1 MKPITSR
8 FFRRLPT
15 TVRGWIFLGLGSGFA
30 LLSLAVAVVAFSM
43 WTESRY
49 VGEETDNTTP
59 SFTAHVRRVVTKPV
73 VGVIGRQVENLI
85 RRRMEILY
93 SSTGLTMEEA
103 IARFLDERTDL
114 MERGRCAYRLARV
127 GSPEAI
133 AALLQVFRTAP
144 ADQKAFLAQL
154 IGSTGNPAA
163 KDWLLP
169 LLNDPDENV
178 VIAAIRGLSVMGKD
192 DLTPRLAEFLADAQ
206 RSERIRIE
214 AALGLGDIGTPAAR
228 EALTA
233 AFPIVEEDEVAT
245 QVLNSLGKF
254 PFSQVADLF
263 GDYLTAPETPSEM
276 RVVAVEALAYSTK
289 DAVPFLVGFAERDAD
304 ADVRSSSA
312 WAISLQAQ
320 VKNLAPTL
328 ADLVQR
334 EEDPDVRRRLYEAL
348 LPQSDIPATP
358 LLPKVL
364 AEEDIAAR
372 VAGFNVLGRAAAQA
386 PASEIAASFDQV
398 IVPELMTIATSP
410 NSLNIQMR
418 AVFALRQAQT
428 PAAQQA
434 LAVIA
439 STAPPQIATVARH
452 GLRTPSS

>member
-1 MKPITSR
+1 MKPITPR
-8 FFRRLPT
+8 FFRLAPKT
-15 TVRGWIFLGLGSGFA
+15 LRGWVFLGLGSGFV
-30 LLSLAVAVVAFSM
+30 LLLLAVAVVAFSM

-49 VGEETDNTTP
+49 VGEETDHTTP

-93 SSTGLTMEEA
+93 SSTGLTMEET

-192 DLTPRLAEFLADAQ
+192 DLTPRLAEFLADPQ
-206 RSERIRIE
+206 RSERVRME

-233 AFPIVEEDEVAT
+233 AFPVVEEDEVAT
-245 QVLNSLGKF
+245 QILNSLGKF

-263 GDYLTAPETPSEM
+263 GDYLAAPDTPSEM

-289 DAVPFLVGFAERDAD
+289 DAVPFLVGFVERDAD

-334 EEDPDVRRRLYEAL
+334 EADPDVRRRLYEAL
-348 LPQSDIPATP
+348 LPQADIPATP
-358 LLPKVL
+358 LLPTVL

-386 PASEIAASFDQV
+386 PASEIAASFDQL
-398 IVPELMTIATSP
+398 IVPELMAIANSP

-439 STAPPQIATVARH
+439 NTAQPQIATVARN
-452 GLRTPSS
+452 GLRTPAS